1 MEIRKCDIKEV
12 LPLRMK
18 VLRPG
23 LPVEEGMFPGD
34 EDETT
39 FHLGLF
45 EGNNLI
51 SIASFYRENK
61 EGYDG
66 QGYRLRSMA
75 TGPEYQG
82 KGYGKRILDA
92 GIGVLKEN
100 DIDYLWCNAR
110 TSATGFYRTF
120 GFDVISPEFE
130 IPHIGPHYEMKI
142 DLK

>member
-1 MEIRKCDIKEV
+1 MEIKKCNIKEV
-12 LPLRMK
+12 LPLRMS

-23 LPVEEGMFPGD
+23 RPMEEGIFPGD

-45 EGNNLI
+45 EENNLI
-51 SIASFYRENK
+51 SIASFYKENK
-61 EGYDG
+61 EGYEG
-66 QGYRLRSMA
+66 EGYRLRSMA
-75 TGPEYQG
+75 TNPEYQG
-82 KGYGKRILDA
+82 KGFGKRILDA
-92 GIGVLKEN
+92 GIRVLKEN
-100 DIDYLWCNAR
+100 NIDYLWCNAR

-120 GFDVISPEFE
+120 GFDVISPEFD

>member
-1 MEIRKCDIKEV
+1 MEIKKCNIKEV
-12 LPLRMK
+12 LPLRMS

-23 LPVEEGMFPGD
+23 RPMEEGIFPGD

-45 EGNNLI
+45 EENNLI
-51 SIASFYRENK
+51 SIASFYKENK
-61 EGYDG
+61 EGFEG
-66 QGYRLRSMA
+66 EGYRLRSMA
-75 TGPEYQG
+75 TNPEYQG
-82 KGYGKRILDA
+82 KGFGKRILDA
-92 GIGVLKEN
+92 GIRVLKEN
-100 DIDYLWCNAR
+100 NIDYLWCNAR

-120 GFDVISPEFE
+120 GFDVISPEFD